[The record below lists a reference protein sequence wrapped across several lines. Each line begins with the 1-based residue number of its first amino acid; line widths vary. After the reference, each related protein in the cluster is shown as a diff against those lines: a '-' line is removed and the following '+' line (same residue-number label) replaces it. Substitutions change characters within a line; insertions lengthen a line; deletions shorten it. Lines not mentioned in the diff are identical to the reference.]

1 MLGLR
6 SSPRKRLQ
14 LNDAREPSFNI
25 SPEKTK
31 KVCWFKSNYVYFNMV
46 IHCVFFLQILPSYK
60 KQKLDGESASLP
72 KLDLALKGL
81 SRAQLITLLQK
92 MASKHQEVKNVFF
105 SLTLN
110 NKVKT

>member
-1 MLGLR
+1 MLVE
-6 SSPRKRLQ
+6 KQ
-14 LNDAREPSFNI
+14 LCLFQYGYSL
-25 SPEKTK
+25 
-31 KVCWFKSNYVYFNMV
+31 
-46 IHCVFFLQILPSYK
+46 VFFLQIVPSYK
-60 KQKLDGESASLP
+60 KQKLDGESTSLP

-110 NKVKT
+110 NKTKI